1 MNKEALSQ
9 HFQSRHGR
17 ELNETRH
24 IYLPNPDKLHTMKDL
39 TYHGSQAARYA
50 AEFRAMIETMETY
63 QQLIYDRVQALTQA
77 QYHMEIHLRRERRYY
92 NDNKVF
98 YYLEAVKVYDTP
110 GIEAETIERTTYPGT
125 ERRKAIA
132 DFAAYQ
138 KSHPGIIAVKD
149 IEKGK
154 WER

>member
-1 MNKEALSQ
+1 MDKATLAQ
-9 HFQSRHGR
+9 HFKSSYHR

-24 IYLPNPDKLHTMKDL
+24 IYLPNPEKLHTMKEL

-50 AEFRAMIETMETY
+50 AELKTMIETLESY
-63 QQLIYDRVQALTQA
+63 QQLIYDRVQELTQA
-77 QYHMEIHLRRERRYY
+77 PYHPEIHLTRERSRY
-92 NDNKVF
+92 DNKVY
-98 YYLEAVKVYDTP
+98 YYLAEKQVYDVP
-110 GIEAETIERTTYPGT
+110 GFAPENINVVRYAGT

>member
-1 MNKEALSQ
+1 MDKATLAQ
-9 HFQSRHGR
+9 HFKSSYHR

-24 IYLPNPDKLHTMKDL
+24 IFLPNPDKLHTMKDL

-50 AEFRAMIETMETY
+50 AEFKALIETMEAY
-63 QQLIYDRVQALTQA
+63 QSLIYDRVQALTTA
-77 QYHMEIHLRRERRYY
+77 QYHTEIHLTRQNQYW
-92 NDNKVF
+92 NHKIF
-98 YYLEAVKVYDTP
+98 YYLTVKKVYDTP
-110 GIEAETIERTTYPGT
+110 GIEPETIECTTYPGT
-125 ERRKAIA
+125 ERRQALK

-149 IEKGK
+149 IEKAR